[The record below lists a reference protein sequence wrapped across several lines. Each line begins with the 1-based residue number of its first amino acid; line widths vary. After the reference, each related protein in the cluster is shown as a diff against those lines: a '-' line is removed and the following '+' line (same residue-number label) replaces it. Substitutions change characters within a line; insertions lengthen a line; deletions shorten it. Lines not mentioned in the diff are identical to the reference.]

1 MNTPEELY
9 LGPDRGEFLVA
20 RMVNAEGLFT
30 DVNCRI
36 RSASVFNFASEH
48 SYALVGYQIE
58 YWPAG
63 EKAPY
68 EEGGQPA
75 LLYRPQG
82 RPDYNTFYM
91 RMKVSSVVKMLYLE
105 DGIIN
110 DFINSKVLADVITLE
125 NYTKAAQQQTQSIAT
140 PRRVQRTDVE
150 YRNAFHVTR
159 YASSAEAPLAVT
171 EQWLQYQANIHN
183 TPADDKIY
191 SIKDKPF
198 VSLRDMVNSIVADF
212 TAQPK

>member
-1 MNTPEELY
+1 MSEELY
-9 LGPDRGEFLVA
+9 QGPDRGEFLVA
-20 RMVNAEGLFT
+20 RLVSAEGLFT
-30 DVNCRI
+30 NVNCRI
-36 RSASVFNFASEH
+36 RNVSVFNFASEH

-58 YWPAG
+58 YWPEG
-63 EKAPY
+63 TKAPY
-68 EEGGQPA
+68 EEGGEPA
-75 LLYRPQG
+75 TLYRPQG
-82 RPDYNTFYM
+82 RPDYSTFYM

-110 DFINSKVLADVITLE
+110 DFITSKALADVLTLQ
-125 NYTKAAQQQTQSIAT
+125 NYTAAAAGQVESIAT

-159 YASSAEAPLAVT
+159 YASTAQAPLAVT
-171 EQWLQYQANIHN
+171 EQWLQYQANVHN
-183 TPADDKIY
+183 TAPDDKIY